1 MPCLVDIPGRPTLPW
16 TRETKTP
23 PCGGD
28 EMVWGGDW
36 KKGRKGKPRLVWNM
50 WEKNTFFKKIY
61 CRKCLK
67 YIKSK
72 VKERKNKCLF
82 HITRNG
88 SFGHGYELLA
98 RTRSKTGFDHV
109 KTSERTISLFFFYP
123 NLPSLDFLLPFFST
137 CTGYTIEK
145 LRLYKS
151 G

>member
-1 MPCLVDIPGRPTLPW
+1 MISQGGLPFPEPERPRHHHVGEMRWCGEETGR
-16 TRETKTP
+16 R
-23 PCGGD
+23 GGRGNQGWY
-28 EMVWGGDW
+28 EICE
-36 KKGRKGKPRLVWNM
+36 RRIHFL
-50 WEKNTFFKKIY
+50 KKIY

-109 KTSERTISLFFFYP
+109 KTSERTISLFFSIPTSPPSIFFY
-123 NLPSLDFLLPFFST
+123 LFFPT

>member
-1 MPCLVDIPGRPTLPW
+1 MGRRLEKGEEG
-16 TRETKTP
+16 ETKV
-23 PCGGD
+23 GMKYVR
-28 EMVWGGDW
+28 E
-36 KKGRKGKPRLVWNM
+36 
-50 WEKNTFFKKIY
+50 EYIFKKIY